1 MKEFKLQSSIKLVLF
16 VFALAMILIV
26 LWINSSIISN
36 LREGNR
42 LQLEKVAKSYSES
55 ISNSTD
61 EELKFIINI
70 LLPSLNFPIVIT
82 SGEEIYAT
90 INVDIPEG
98 GDYSKEIWK
107 LVEKMDETFNPF
119 DITRLDASGEKILV
133 SKIHYGDQ
141 KIIKTIS
148 VLPYLELGFAFLF
161 ISISAFGFQLIRAN
175 ERNSIYAGMARE
187 TAHQLGTPISSLLG
201 WVELLKERML
211 AKKRNEILDSMKKD
225 LDRLSEISDRFSKIG
240 SQVNFKKINLKS
252 LLERVTLYMVERLPK
267 SSKTNILLSCE
278 KNVSI
283 MGDPVLLSW
292 AFENIIKNSID
303 AIEKESGK
311 ISIKMAIEDE
321 YISILFIDNGRGIK
335 RNDWNNIF
343 KPGFSTK
350 KRGWG
355 LGLSLTQRIVK
366 EIHKGDIMVMDSS
379 LKGTEIKLSL
389 LI

>member
-1 MKEFKLQSSIKLVLF
+1 
-16 VFALAMILIV
+16 
-26 LWINSSIISN
+26 
-36 LREGNR
+36 
-42 LQLEKVAKSYSES
+42 
-55 ISNSTD
+55 
-61 EELKFIINI
+61 
-70 LLPSLNFPIVIT
+70 LN
-82 SGEEIYAT
+82 
-90 INVDIPEG
+90 
-98 GDYSKEIWK
+98 
-107 LVEKMDETFNPF
+107 
-119 DITRLDASGEKILV
+119 
-133 SKIHYGDQ
+133 Q